1 MRDSRAEA
9 SAHVCERQK
18 ETDARRAPVSAA
30 MVRRSAVLGAARSGA
45 ASAANVVGALVAG
58 GEILFIARARGGIP
72 GASSAS
78 APTSRAAPAGA
89 AGAAR
94 STGSARATRAAG
106 AAGAAGASS
115 SAAAAATGT
124 TSAAAASPAGAPPA
138 RATCIHLVS
147 ITVADVGPSCA
158 ASRATAAAHRFLV
171 RRIRLEASVASVL
184 LVGALISILICHVT
198 ILLA

>member
-45 ASAANVVGALVAG
+45 ASAANVVSALVAG

-89 AGAAR
+89 AG

-106 AAGAAGASS
+106 AARASS
-115 SAAAAATGT
+115 SAAAAATDT

-138 RATCIHLVS
+138 RATCIHLVP